1 MTSKRLLQLAA
12 FVREG
17 SWVAD
22 IGSDHAHLP
31 TWLVQTGK
39 CPGAIATDILNG
51 PVARA
56 KQTVNAAALEDKIEV
71 RMGDGLAP
79 VLPHEVDDIVIAGIG
94 GETIVSILDA
104 APWIRDPHYRLV
116 LQPMSHAED
125 LRRYLLTHGFA
136 IEQETSLCEGD
147 HLYTV
152 LCAAYDGSTP
162 INDPVLWHQGK
173 LTWEHDEAFLE
184 KVCQRLLCRAE
195 GLSKQGKSEES
206 AALRALEQAIRVN
219 KEGTP

>member
-1 MTSKRLLQLAA
+1 M
-12 FVREG
+12 
-17 SWVAD
+17 AD
-22 IGSDHAHLP
+22 IGSDHAQLP

-39 CPGAIATDILNG
+39 SPSALATDIIIG
-51 PVARA
+51 PVERA
-56 KQTVNAAALEDKIEV
+56 KQTVKAAALDDKIEV

-79 VLPHEVDDIVIAGIG
+79 VLPQEVDDIVIAGMG

-104 APWIRDPHYRLV
+104 APWIRMPHYHLV

-136 IEQETSLCEGD
+136 IEQETSLCEGN
-147 HLYTV
+147 HLYTMM
-152 LCAAYDGSTP
+152 CAVYDGGAP
-162 INDPVLWHQGK
+162 IDDPVLWHQGK
-173 LTWEHDEAFLE
+173 LTWAHDSAFLE

-195 GLSKQGKSEES
+195 GLSKQEKSEES
-206 AALRALEQAIRVN
+206 AALRELEQAIRAN